1 MIEFHGIIYDRVVFA
16 NTLPDLK
23 RKASRIANG
32 HFSAVDKMEVVIHD
46 PRRCENLGRFTLSR
60 MNKKAPNNSIIYGQW
75 I

>member
-16 NTLPDLK
+16 NTLFDLK

-32 HFSAVDKMEVVIHD
+32 HFSSVDKMEVIIHD
-46 PRRCENLGRFTLSR
+46 PRRCENLERFTLSR
-60 MNKKAPNNSIIYGQW
+60 MNKKAPNNSIIYGRW